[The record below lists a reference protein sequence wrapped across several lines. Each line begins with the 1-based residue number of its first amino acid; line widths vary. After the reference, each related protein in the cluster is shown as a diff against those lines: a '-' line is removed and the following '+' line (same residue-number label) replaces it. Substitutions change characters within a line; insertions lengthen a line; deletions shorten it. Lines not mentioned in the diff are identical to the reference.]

1 MRLIDADKLHYIK
14 KYFED
19 GYKGDVVV
27 FAKEIDKAPTV
38 KAIPWSEICRILYN
52 RPDDHAQIR
61 QMMYEWLWE
70 NDSEFRRKENE
81 WWAEHSS
88 RFD

>member
-1 MRLIDADKLHYIK
+1 MRLIDVDKLLCTTPYLNDM
-14 KYFED
+14 YRNY
-19 GYKGDVVV
+19 GVV
-27 FAKEIDKAPTV
+27 
-38 KAIPWSEICRILYN
+38 AIPWSEICKILYD

-81 WWAEHSS
+81 WWEKHSS